1 MGVGQIPQIFFSNA
15 TIFMKSG
22 RTRPAPKFHSTF
34 SATRPRSRSLF
45 CRFAFMMILPSF
57 KKPLIQILFSVFRAT
72 STMSEAYSFS
82 LTTFSPSGKLMQIE
96 YALNAVK
103 NGQPS
108 VGLRGKQD
116 FISKKN
122 YSNLVMT
129 SCCFFINLKF
139 LNLINSNTIVRLTF
153 EITFWKI
160 KMCLDLK

>member
-1 MGVGQIPQIFFSNA
+1 MGAGQVPQLFSNA
-15 TIFMKSG
+15 IIFMKKVEE
-22 RTRPAPKFHSTF
+22 RPAPRFHSTF
-34 SATRPRSRSLF
+34 SATRPHSKSLF
-45 CRFAFMMILPSF
+45 CRLAFMMTF
-57 KKPLIQILFSVFRAT
+57 FFQKAFLIQILYSVFRAT
-72 STMSEAYSFS
+72 LTMSEAYSFS